1 MVATSCRR
9 VPPPRTHRALASS
22 TASSLTGLV
31 PFIISLLA
39 CIRCTSRAALKCT
52 HPRSNS
58 ERLPSPRTLA
68 ARVQR
73 GAPAALVTNNGGSQ
87 IVYDASIV
95 ELPRSIVHPNY
106 GDTHATDS
114 SPATPRPGLAS
125 DAASA
130 SPGRGG
136 STTGADGGQG
146 EGAGPHAEVEADRA
160 PPGRAA
166 NEASSRA
173 PDAGDVVSDIVHDAG
188 NANAPAAV
196 IGSGGDTERVDADKQ
211 LPGMQEGTGSLYVSQ
226 GGAEEAEAR
235 LVSGDELQA
244 PVLPGAALV
253 AAA

>member
-73 GAPAALVTNNGGSQ
+73 GGPAALVTNNGGSQ

-130 SPGRGG
+130 SPGGG
-136 STTGADGGQG
+136 AVRLVQM
-146 EGAGPHAEVEADRA
+146 EGKGK
-160 PPGRAA
+160 GRDL
-166 NEASSRA
+166 RQRWRQ
-173 PDAGDVVSDIVHDAG
+173 
-188 NANAPAAV
+188 
-196 IGSGGDTERVDADKQ
+196 TERRWGEQRTRQA
-211 LPGMQEGTGSLYVSQ
+211 
-226 GGAEEAEAR
+226 AERPTLAT
-235 LVSGDELQA
+235 
-244 PVLPGAALV
+244 
-253 AAA
+253 